1 MSIDALLAAIKLG
14 IETDFS
20 SIATVDFTADIHDR
34 LRGSIDV
41 PAVLID
47 CVRFPV
53 LDDSM
58 VQGEIR
64 ATAQAALFI
73 LVDFKR
79 TNAQSFARSLALQ
92 LGRFMHRKHW
102 SVSGALPTMVSN
114 IEKDDFAPELDRFEV
129 WRVDFTSIIT
139 VRADSLEGY
148 LLSPSNVLFSYV
160 PRVGPPHEPAYRSI
174 DEFTVDSE

>member
-1 MSIDALLAAIKLG
+1 MSVDALLAAIKLG
-14 IETDFS
+14 IETEFS

-64 ATAQAALFI
+64 VTAQGNLFV

-79 TNAQSFARSLALQ
+79 LNAQSFARHLALQ
-92 LGRFMHRKHW
+92 LGRFIHRRNW
-102 SVSGALPTMVSN
+102 SVSGAHPTITSN
-114 IEKDDFAPELDRFEV
+114 IEKDDFSPELDRFEV
-129 WRVDFTSIIT
+129 WRVDFSFIVT
-139 VRADSLEGY
+139 VSPESLEGY
-148 LLSPSNVLFSYV
+148 LLSPETVLFSYV

-174 DEFTVDSE
+174 NEFIVDG